1 MFLLFD
7 IGGTKTRIAL
17 SKDGKEIDS
26 FEVLPTPHNFEEGLV
41 LIEETA
47 QRLSKDEKITAVAG
61 GLAGLL
67 DKENSKMILSPNLP
81 DWLEK
86 PIKERLGGI
95 FNASVFLE
103 NDAALAGLGEAV
115 YGAGVDYG
123 VVAYL
128 TISTGVGG
136 SRIVD
141 KKIDENVFGFEP
153 GGEIMDAEGNDFGFY
168 VSGAGI
174 KKRFGKEATEIND
187 EKIWDDI
194 MKWLTFGI
202 NNTVA
207 YWSPEVVILG
217 GGIMQSKYISIDKI
231 KSLFKESSKLPMPEI
246 KLASLGDKS
255 AIFGA
260 LALLNSK

>member
-41 LIEETA
+41 LIEKTA
-47 QRLSKDEKITAVAG
+47 QRLSKGEKITAVSG
-61 GLAGLL
+61 GTASPI
-67 DKENSKMILSPNLP
+67 DKEKSKMILAPNLP
-81 DWLEK
+81 GWREK
-86 PIKERLGGI
+86 PIKERLSEI
-95 FNASVFLE
+95 FNTPVFLE

-115 YGAGVDYG
+115 YGAGVDYD

-136 SRIVD
+136 SRIVN
-141 KKIDENVFGFEP
+141 KNIDQNAFGFEP
-153 GGEIMDAEGNDFGFY
+153 GHQIVDAEGNDFEFY
-168 VSGAGI
+168 VSGSGI
-174 KKRFGKEATEIND
+174 KKRFGKEATEIDD

-207 YWSPEVVILG
+207 YWSPEIIILG

-231 KSLFKESSKLPMPEI
+231 KSFFKESSKLPMPEI

-260 LALLNSK
+260 LALLN